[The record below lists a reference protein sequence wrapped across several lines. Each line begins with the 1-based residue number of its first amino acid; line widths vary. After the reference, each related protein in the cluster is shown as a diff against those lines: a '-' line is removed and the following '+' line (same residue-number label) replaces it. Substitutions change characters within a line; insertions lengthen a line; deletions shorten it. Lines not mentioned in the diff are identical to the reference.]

1 MKSAYDKIAAGLEDA
16 IAYAGG
22 DTTRARVAN
31 VDVAQ
36 IRAATGKSQADFA
49 SRYGFSVR
57 TVQEWEQGRRQ
68 PDGGS
73 ATLLRM
79 IAADPRGVEAILE
92 RI

>member
-36 IRAATGKSQADFA
+36 IRAATGKSQPDFA
-49 SRYGFSVR
+49 STYGFSVR

-79 IAADPRGVEAILE
+79 IAADARAVEAILE